1 MACIGELVC
10 VRGDPRSGVRSRAG
24 CEQRKASMAPY
35 ISQHGDNPDLTSHT
49 LGQLR
54 IRSLGKW
61 GDAVISSRR
70 KPFAR
75 KDVAQSWELLW
86 FREDHKNRSWSALQ
100 CQVLYRRHMQSQADH
115 RNLEV
120 VLAGPLT
127 VTLPCLWSLTPSG
140 HRHPCIIPPLPSLPL
155 SLALLCCPS

>member
-1 MACIGELVC
+1 
-10 VRGDPRSGVRSRAG
+10 
-24 CEQRKASMAPY
+24 MAPY

-61 GDAVISSRR
+61 GDAVISSGR

-75 KDVAQSWELLW
+75 KDVAQSWEFLW
-86 FREDHKNRSWSALQ
+86 FREDHRNGRWGASQS
-100 CQVLYRRHMQSQADH
+100 QVLYRRHMQSQADH

-127 VTLPCLWSLTPSG
+127 VTLPCLWSLMPSG
-140 HRHPCIIPPLPSLPL
+140 HRHSCIIRPLPSLPL
-155 SLALLCCPS
+155 SLALFCCPS